1 MTFSLCR
8 FLDTLP
14 PIAVSR
20 EGDQSAYGQ
29 AGSLWGSLLN
39 ARTGRRSAK
48 TKKRA
53 GCAARFWSYAVARS
67 FQESE

>member
-1 MTFSLCR
+1 MNLSLCQ

-29 AGSLWGSLLN
+29 AGSLWFSLLK
-39 ARTGRRSAK
+39 ARFRQALSKKLRTGPCPHA
-48 TKKRA
+48 T
-53 GCAARFWSYAVARS
+53 YAVARS